1 MAFQLPT
8 LGQIITQRFSF
19 AMWIE
24 LIKSEAERA
33 GINLSN
39 NHEFLHRA
47 AFTAQAVRQSG
58 ETLEKAAAEGIA
70 THAHLI

>member
-1 MAFQLPT
+1 
-8 LGQIITQRFSF
+8 
-19 AMWIE
+19 MWIE

-47 AFTAQAVRQSG
+47 AFTAQAIRQSG

>member
-1 MAFQLPT
+1 MPFKPPT
-8 LGQIITQRFSF
+8 LGQIITRRFPF
-19 AMWIE
+19 TMWIE

-33 GINLSN
+33 GINVSN

-47 AFTAQAVRQSG
+47 AFTAQAIRQSG

-70 THAHLI
+70 THMDLI